1 MFDCDIIQVNAGKN
15 IIKYL
20 CLYKKKVGYSMLL
33 SYQECIEK
41 YGTDYKIRKSIDSG
55 ELFIKEKGIYSDKKY
70 VPELEIISK
79 KYPNAIITLNSAF
92 YYYGLTDTIPDYYHM
107 ATPKNTR
114 KISDTRVKQF
124 YENSDAFDKGKTLLQ
139 YDGVNISIYNRER
152 LLVELIRNKR
162 KFSFDLYKELIVNY
176 RKLVGELDMGLV
188 AEYAYEL
195 PKTNMVMEVLRR
207 EVL

>member
-1 MFDCDIIQVNAGKN
+1 
-15 IIKYL
+15 
-20 CLYKKKVGYSMLL
+20 MLL
-33 SYQECIEK
+33 TYQECIEK
-41 YGTDYKIRKSIDSG
+41 YGSDYKIKKSINEG
-55 ELFIKEKGIYSDKKY
+55 ELFVKEKGIYSDTKY

-79 KYPNAIITLNSAF
+79 KFPNGIITLNSAF

-107 ATPKNTR
+107 ATPKNTH
-114 KISDTRVKQF
+114 KISDVRVKQF
-124 YENSDAFDKGKTLLQ
+124 YENSEAFDMGKTSLE

-195 PKTNMVMEVLRR
+195 PKTNMIMEVLRR